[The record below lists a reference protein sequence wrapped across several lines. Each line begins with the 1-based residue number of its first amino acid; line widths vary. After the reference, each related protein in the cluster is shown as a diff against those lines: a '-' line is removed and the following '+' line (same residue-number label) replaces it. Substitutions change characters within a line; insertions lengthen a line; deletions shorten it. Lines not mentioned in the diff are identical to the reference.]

1 MPAALTLKHRLLRK
15 FAHQRWITR
24 GRMRV
29 VRTLCNPDTVADI
42 PFEVDYFGKR
52 YAGSLA
58 NFMDW
63 TIYFFGRYESEELAL
78 FRDVAR
84 ALRSQR
90 DQVTFYDVGA
100 NAGTHSLFMSGQV
113 SQVHAFE
120 PNPAMVERLTS
131 RIRGNSL
138 QNVTVHPVGLADSAA
153 SICLTTAIRAS
164 AASSTMRANSVS
176 RSACPCAGA
185 TTICASVSCRAS
197 TF

>member
-138 QNVTVHPVGLADSAA
+138 QNVTVHPVGLADSDEA
-153 SICLTTAIRAS
+153 R
-164 AASSTMRANSVS
+164 
-176 RSACPCAGA
+176 G
-185 TTICASVSCRAS
+185 
-197 TF
+197 F